1 MPLKSNEDGSYVASW
16 VPSTSGSYIIQVF
29 IDGKSAGTCIVLR
42 MYTLDS
48 DYEILHVYAV
58 ESLVVLDVK
67 CIVLYR
73 LYHSLLGAHMYV

>member
-29 IDGKSAGTCIVLR
+29 IDGKSAGICIVPR

-48 DYEILHVYAV
+48 D
-58 ESLVVLDVK
+58 DVK
-67 CIVLYR
+67 CIHVVLYR

>member
-48 DYEILHVYAV
+48 D
-58 ESLVVLDVK
+58 DVK